1 MTLRCLID
9 GLLLPA
15 ALVPA
20 SDVRGQ
26 AVLRAYD
33 GDEPFT
39 LEAVEVVYYELVS
52 ATPEEIL
59 GLQRARFRLLRPAE
73 DFRPLAG

>member
-15 ALVPA
+15 ALVPTPA
-20 SDVRGQ
+20 APDQ
-26 AVLRAYD
+26 AALLAYD
-33 GDEPFT
+33 GDEAFT
-39 LEAVEVVYYELVS
+39 LEAVEVVYYELVE
-52 ATPEEIL
+52 ATPEEML
-59 GLQRARFRLLRPAE
+59 GLQRARYRLLRHAA